1 MTTNVTNDTR
11 CQLAFQRMLVPI
23 ICSFACN
30 DLVSMK
36 WFKLSIGKLS
46 HCFYMFL
53 NTSYN
58 APPKTD
64 RFGAQDSNQKTLCR
78 HGQQL
83 KKTTWSGV
91 QGQGGS

>member
-1 MTTNVTNDTR
+1 MTTNVTIDTR

-53 NTSYN
+53 NTSI
-58 APPKTD
+58 
-64 RFGAQDSNQKTLCR
+64 
-78 HGQQL
+78 
-83 KKTTWSGV
+83 
-91 QGQGGS
+91 